1 MKLHHL
7 KVNKNQPKQNSQDGV
22 GKKLQEK
29 VNEIQT
35 RLKQRKTLE
44 YSQRIAQELEGIN
57 EKINFIQAMIAE
69 GEKNDLALI
78 KKIQNTYATPAI
90 S

>member
-1 MKLHHL
+1 M
-7 KVNKNQPKQNSQDGV
+7 
-22 GKKLQEK
+22 QEK